1 MVLKINATIPATAE
15 ILTEPA
21 FQNPLELVR
30 ISVAEPQPSLYSRS
44 RSEGAT
50 PTDKTINL
58 VNYRIEFKSPIFS

>member
-30 ISVAEPQPSLYSRS
+30 ISVAEPQPPLYSRS

-50 PTDKTINL
+50 PTDKTIKPCQL
-58 VNYRIEFKSPIFS
+58 PY